1 MTVIDPPLTKSLSLS
16 DMLRPH
22 LPDVIEEIE
31 REVRAHVHDGG
42 PPVDADYRRAVRQ
55 VINETVAHF
64 VDSLGRDAADST
76 GSTRSTGSTGSTGST
91 SSTQLVV
98 LYSQL
103 GADAARRGYS
113 LDRLQTALRLSGQVA
128 CRRFI
133 KHAYRFSWS
142 SEILAALT
150 DGLFVLLA
158 QAADAGA
165 QGYARQQGHLAT
177 DRERRRQRL
186 RDLLV
191 REPLPA
197 PGVIHEEARAA
208 GWKVPGTV
216 AVVALLSA
224 ARPPSRI
231 LPPDVLADWDASY
244 LIVPDPDSPGRE
256 WLPALLVR
264 LGAAAIGPTV
274 PVERTAVSLRWARHT
289 IALVERGVLPSDRP
303 LRAADHTALLAAAM
317 VEDLIDTASS
327 VILAPILAL
336 PSRRRAPLLSTLLA
350 YLQCGDNAVIASA
363 RLQVHEQT
371 VRYRLRRIA
380 ELTGGRCYDPA
391 DRLDLMITLTWLL
404 HTDGITACTTTGITT
419 GITAA
424 HGSPAR
430 PR

>member
-1 MTVIDPPLTKSLSLS
+1 MDHPGGRKGRPVTVIDPPLAKSLS

-22 LPDVIEEIE
+22 LPDAIEEIE
-31 REVRAHVHDGG
+31 REVRAHVHEVG
-42 PPVDADYRRAVRQ
+42 PPVDADYRGAVRQ

-64 VDSLGRDAADST
+64 VDSLGRDVTD
-76 GSTRSTGSTGSTGST
+76 
-91 SSTQLVV
+91 STQLPV

-103 GADAARRGYS
+103 GAEAARRGYS
-113 LDRLQTALRLSGQVA
+113 FDRLQTALRLSGQVA

-133 KHAYRFSWS
+133 KDAYRLSWS
-142 SEILAALT
+142 KETLASLT
-150 DGLFVLLA
+150 DGLFGLLA

-191 REPLPA
+191 REPLPD
-197 PGVIHEEARAA
+197 PGMIHELARAA

-216 AVVALLSA
+216 AVVALLSGV
-224 ARPPSRI
+224 RPPSRI
-231 LPPDVLADWDASY
+231 LPPDVLADWDAAY
-244 LIVPDPDSPGRE
+244 LIVPDPDSAGRE

-274 PVERTAVSLRWARHT
+274 PAERTAVSLRWARHT

-317 VEDLIDTASS
+317 VEDLIDTTSA
-327 VILAPILAL
+327 VFLAPILAL
-336 PSRRRAPLLSTLLA
+336 PTRRRVPLLTTLLA
-350 YLQCGDNAVIASA
+350 YLQCGDNAVITSA

-371 VRYRLRRIA
+371 VRYRLRRIT
-380 ELTGGRCYDPA
+380 ELTGGRGYDPA

-404 HTDGITACTTTGITT
+404 HTDGIT
-419 GITAA
+419 TAY
-424 HGSPAR
+424 GSRAR